1 MKLVSEFE
9 NEVVIT
15 NDEIKILRLK
25 EMGFKEVKTAKEIK
39 PIKEVKPTKKGKQ
52 NNGNKEKA
60 D

>member
-25 EMGFKEVKTAKEIK
+25 EMGFKEVKPKE
-39 PIKEVKPTKKGKQ
+39 KEVKPTAKKGTKG
-52 NNGNKEKA
+52 NGNKEKA
-60 D
+60 